1 MSTKQIVA
9 LLNSHVEGDQEQFL
23 SIALQ
28 IAAQQ
33 ARAGNETDANAL
45 NLRADDALEFVNQ

>member
-9 LLNSHVEGDQEQFL
+9 LLNSHLDGDEEQFF

-28 IAAQQ
+28 IAAATGSPRQY
-33 ARAGNETDANAL
+33 R
-45 NLRADDALEFVNQ
+45 